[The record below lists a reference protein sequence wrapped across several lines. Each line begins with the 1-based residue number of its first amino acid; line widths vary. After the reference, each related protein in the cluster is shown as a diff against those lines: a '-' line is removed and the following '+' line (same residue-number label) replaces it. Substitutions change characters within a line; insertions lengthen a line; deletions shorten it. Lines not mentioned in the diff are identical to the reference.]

1 MELLDRNTFSVRY
14 EVLRNGG
21 VYGTVESEDVPE
33 IQCNTE
39 SDLILSIKGAFVSDG
54 EYNFLTDRLRPVIT
68 LNGAEYPVGIY
79 VVTTEERSEKNG
91 HRIVGIE
98 GYSILYLAKR
108 KKTETRLHINAGE
121 NYITVISNLLASAGI
136 DSIEAQ
142 PTSYTFATDRED
154 WDIGTSVLDVV
165 NALLEEI
172 SYENAYVDLD
182 GRVILKKYTP
192 PSIENVKHLYTE
204 GKKSVIVPEYVLTDD
219 KYNKANVFRLTCDNP
234 DMDAIMVAVAENNSA
249 ESPFSTVNIGRV
261 LHNEKVN
268 NVPSQEALQERA
280 NAMRDRSLQTT
291 EEIEFLTAIAPTHTP
306 HDVVALKVGDASGIF
321 AETGWRLV
329 MSPGNDMVHTARRI
343 II

>member
-68 LNGAEYPVGIY
+68 LNGTEYPVGIY

-108 KKTETRLHINAGE
+108 KKTETRIHINAGE

-142 PTSYTFATDRED
+142 PTSYTFATERED
-154 WDIGTSVLDVV
+154 WDIGTPVLNIV
-165 NALLEEI
+165 NALLAEI
-172 SYENAYVDLD
+172 SYVNAYVDLE
-182 GRVILKKYTP
+182 GKVVLRKYTP
-192 PSIENVKHLYTE
+192 PTMEAVKHTYTE
-204 GKKSVIVPEYVLTDD
+204 GNKSLIVPEYTLTDD
-219 KYNKANVFRLTCDNP
+219 KFDKANVFRLTCDNP
-234 DMDAIMVAVAENNSA
+234 DMDAVMVAMSENNSPS
-249 ESPFSTVNIGRV
+249 SPFSTANIGRV
-261 LHNEKVN
+261 LHNEKVD

-280 NAMRDRSLQTT
+280 DAMRDKSLQTT
-291 EEIEFLTAIAPTHTP
+291 EEILFMTAIVPTHTP
-306 HDVVALKVGDASGIF
+306 HDVVALQVGNASGIF
-321 AETGWRLV
+321 VETGWRLV
-329 MSPGNDMVHTARRI
+329 ISPDNDMVHTARRI
-343 II
+343 IV